1 MIRRLRASVLA
12 CGIGAGL
19 FLGLVAT
26 GHAASRNPADAV
38 LDRARAAIAGHEFT
52 GIVRLTWWDSTGVR
66 HRDVPVV
73 ATAGALKLADGA
85 VVGADGRTWMRDGRS
100 WDTLW
105 AQPRDPKAPSL
116 GDKYDATTVVGP
128 VVVGR
133 PTRMLILTHDDE
145 TAERVIVDRETGLVL
160 RRVLYDGGRPAL
172 RSEFVSLTDLRDRA
186 GDFSTPKVGADAP
199 EPVAPGDAPRRLGD
213 GFALV
218 GAQDV
223 DGEKQLQYS
232 DGVFNASVFERDG
245 ELDWSEL
252 PDGGRDTRI
261 GGVRVRAYRTAEGS
275 VLAWQANGHTWT
287 CVTDAPLA
295 DRAALV
301 AALSRTDDS
310 SWSEVSRFLTAPF
323 RWV

>member
-1 MIRRLRASVLA
+1 MIRKLRASVLA
-12 CGIGAGL
+12 CGLGAGL
-19 FLGLVAT
+19 FLGFVAT
-26 GHAASRNPADAV
+26 GHAASGNPADTL
-38 LDRARAAIAGHEFT
+38 LDRARAAIAGHEFS
-52 GIVRLTWWDSTGVR
+52 GVVRFTWWDSTGAR

-73 ATAGALKLADGA
+73 ATDGALKLANGA
-85 VVGADGRTWMRDGRS
+85 VVGDDGRTWMRDGRS
-100 WDTLW
+100 WETLW

-116 GDKYDATTVVGP
+116 GDKYDATTVSGP

-145 TAERVIVDRETGLVL
+145 LAERVIVDRETGLVL
-160 RRVLYDGGRPAL
+160 RRVLYDGGRPAM
-172 RSEFVSLTDLRDRA
+172 RSEFVSLTDLRART
-186 GDFSTPKVGADAP
+186 GDYRTPKVGTDAP
-199 EPVAPGDAPRRLGD
+199 ESVGPGDAPRRLGD

-223 DGEKQLQYS
+223 DGEKQLQYT

-245 ELDWSEL
+245 ELDWADL
-252 PDGGRDTRI
+252 PDGGRDTRV
-261 GGVRVRAYRTAEGS
+261 GGVRVRAYRTPEGS

-287 CVTDAPLA
+287 CVTDAPAA

-301 AALSRTDDS
+301 AALSRSDDS